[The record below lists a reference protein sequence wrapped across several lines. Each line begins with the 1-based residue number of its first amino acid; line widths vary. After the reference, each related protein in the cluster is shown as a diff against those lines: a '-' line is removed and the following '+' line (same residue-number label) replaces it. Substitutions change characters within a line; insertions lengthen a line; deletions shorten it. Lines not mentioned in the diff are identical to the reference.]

1 MDGAV
6 GDNNGFADVKKLMN
20 TYEKG
25 GGHAVELEQK
35 IEVKHELKGQ
45 MGDVF
50 LTL

>member
-1 MDGAV
+1 M
-6 GDNNGFADVKKLMN
+6 
-20 TYEKG
+20 ECEG
-25 GGHAVELEQK
+25 GGGAGGCGQVVTNDAVEMEQK